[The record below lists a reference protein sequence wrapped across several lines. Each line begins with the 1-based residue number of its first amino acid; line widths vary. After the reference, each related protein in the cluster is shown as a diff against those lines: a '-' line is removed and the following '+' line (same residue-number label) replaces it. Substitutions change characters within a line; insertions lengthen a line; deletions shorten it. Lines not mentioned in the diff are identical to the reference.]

1 MIQIQIPYLDSL
13 QMVNELDLTNLPR
26 ILNIYGFGI
35 KAFQIYHFTIQI
47 QIHNTLNRIINL
59 IELNLMSIFFV
70 NNHDF
75 YSEKC

>member
-1 MIQIQIPYLDSL
+1 
-13 QMVNELDLTNLPR
+13 MVNDLNLTNLPR

-47 QIHNTLNRIINL
+47 QIHNL

-75 YSEKC
+75 YREKC